1 MAGYRRRA
9 HGSDASVQRQQPL
22 LRDCMPR
29 SVRHV
34 AIPAS
39 ATSFNEPQRFNTKK
53 YDHASKDV
61 CVCVGGGGARR
72 AEGQRHLQARLKSI
86 KRVHAAMLRNSGSS
100 ASDHV
105 AVGGEGYAGPPQRD
119 GRLLHVRHC
128 DVHHLPR
135 WGQARMRSPGTKRQ
149 T

>member
-1 MAGYRRRA
+1 MRVPVDWG
-9 HGSDASVQRQQPL
+9 
-22 LRDCMPR
+22 C
-29 SVRHV
+29 
-34 AIPAS
+34 
-39 ATSFNEPQRFNTKK
+39 
-53 YDHASKDV
+53 
-61 CVCVGGGGARR
+61 ARG

-100 ASDHV
+100 AGDHV

-119 GRLLHVRHC
+119 GRVLHVRHG

-135 WGQARMRSPGTKRQ
+135 WRRARMRGPGTKRQ